1 MLIPLFLKG
10 FCMIAKTKTGIQG
23 LSSLIRGKSVALIG
37 LGRTHTPLVRLF
49 CDLGAENVTAR
60 DKNTKARPELE
71 KDGAALLLGENYLE
85 NLTED
90 IILRTP
96 AMRPDHPALLAAQ
109 MHGALVTSEMELFIA
124 FCPAPIYGITGSDG
138 KTTTSTLTA
147 KLLESA
153 GKRVFLGG
161 NIGLPLLP
169 RLSEIAENDA
179 AVLELS
185 SFQLMGMRVSPEHA
199 IITNLSE
206 NHLDWHRDMTE
217 YCEAKTAIFK
227 NQTPSDLLV
236 LNADNGTTAPL
247 AEEAPGR
254 MRFFSRR
261 RAQKNGTYCLTDDTV
276 FFAKDGEAEP
286 FFSRSEILVP
296 GDHNL
301 ENYLAA
307 IALTHDTITVS
318 GALSVARSFSGV
330 AHRMELVGVKGGVR
344 FYNSSIDSSPAR
356 SGATLKA
363 FPQKPVVIMGGYDK
377 NLNYAPLAPIITERV
392 KALVLTGQTAPKI
405 EKALKAYAP
414 FAEAGIPLFFAPDFA
429 GAFHLAAKTAQKG
442 DLVLLSPASASFD
455 QFRDFEERGE
465 VFRTLVKELEE
476 NA

>member
-1 MLIPLFLKG
+1 MMQRF
-10 FCMIAKTKTGIQG
+10 KTGTLG
-23 LSSLIRGKSVALIG
+23 LSDLVKGKSIALIG
-37 LGRTHTPLVRLF
+37 LGRTHTPLVKLF
-49 CDLGAENVTAR
+49 YALGAASVSAR
-60 DKNTKARPELE
+60 DKNTKEREDL
-71 KDGAALLLGENYLE
+71 KQDGATLLLGEGYLDALNE
-85 NLTED
+85 E

-96 AMRPDHPALLAAQ
+96 AMRPDHPALVQAEER
-109 MHGALVTSEMELFIA
+109 GALVTSEMELFIA
-124 FCPAPIYGITGSDG
+124 FCPCPIYGITGSDG

-147 KLLESA
+147 KLLEAA
-153 GKRVFLGG
+153 GYRVFLGG

-169 RLSEIAENDA
+169 RISEIEAGDA

-199 IITNLSE
+199 ILTNLSE

-217 YCEAKTAIFK
+217 YCEAKTSIFK
-227 NQTPSDLLV
+227 HQTKNDLLV

-254 MRFFSRR
+254 VRFFSRR
-261 RAQKNGTYCLTDDTV
+261 RAQKNGTHCLSDTLL
-276 FFAKDGEAEP
+276 FAKDGETEP
-286 FFSRSEILVP
+286 LFSRSEILVP

-307 IALTHDTITVS
+307 IALTHDAISVS
-318 GALSVARSFSGV
+318 DALSVARSFSGV
-330 AHRMELVGVKGGVR
+330 AHRMELVGVKNGVR

-356 SGATLKA
+356 SSATLKA
-363 FPQKPVVIMGGYDK
+363 FDKKPIVIMGGYDK

-392 KALVLTGQTAPKI
+392 KALVLTGQTAPKVQA
-405 EKALKAYAP
+405 ALDAYAP
-414 FAEAGIPLFFAPDFA
+414 FKNADIPVLSAPAFADAFRAAAE
-429 GAFHLAAKTAQKG
+429 LAKEG

-465 VFRTLVKELEE
+465 VFRKLVTTLEE
-476 NA
+476 HA

>member
-1 MLIPLFLKG
+1 MLT
-10 FCMIAKTKTGIQG
+10 KTKTGVAG
-23 LSSLIRGKSVALIG
+23 LSALIQGKSVALIG

-49 CDLGAENVTAR
+49 ASLGAASITAR
-60 DKNTKARPELE
+60 DKNTKERNDL
-71 KDGAALLLGENYLE
+71 KQDGAETLLGEAYLDD
-85 NLTED
+85 LTED
-90 IILRTP
+90 VILRTP
-96 AMRPDHPALLAAQ
+96 AMRPDHPALLAAAER
-109 MHGALVTSEMELFIA
+109 GALVTSEMELFLA
-124 FCPAPIYGITGSDG
+124 FCPAPVYAITGSDG
-138 KTTTSTLTA
+138 MTTTSTLTA

-153 GKRVFLGG
+153 GKTVFLGG

-169 RLSEIAENDA
+169 RLSEITENDA

-199 IITNLSE
+199 LITNLSE
-206 NHLDWHRDMTE
+206 NHLDWHRDMNE

-227 NQTPSDLLV
+227 NQTASDLLV

-247 AEEAPGR
+247 AEDAVGR
-254 MRFFSRR
+254 VRFFSRR
-261 RAQKNGTYCLTDDTV
+261 RAQKNGTYCLSDDTV
-276 FFAKDGEAEP
+276 FFAKEGEAEP

-307 IALTHDTITVS
+307 IALTHDAIRVS

-330 AHRMELVGVKGGVR
+330 AHRMELVGIKNGVR

-356 SGATLKA
+356 SSATLKA
-363 FPQKPVVIMGGYDK
+363 FSQKPIVIMGGYDK
-377 NLNYAPLAPIITERV
+377 HLNYAPLAPIITERV
-392 KALVLTGQTAPKI
+392 KALILTGQTAPKI
-405 EKALKAYAP
+405 EEALSAYAP
-414 FAEAGIPLFFAPDFA
+414 FASASIPVLKADAFRDAFA
-429 GAFHLAAKTAQKG
+429 LAAKTAKEG

-465 VFRTLVKELEE
+465 VFRTLVKELGED
-476 NA
+476 A